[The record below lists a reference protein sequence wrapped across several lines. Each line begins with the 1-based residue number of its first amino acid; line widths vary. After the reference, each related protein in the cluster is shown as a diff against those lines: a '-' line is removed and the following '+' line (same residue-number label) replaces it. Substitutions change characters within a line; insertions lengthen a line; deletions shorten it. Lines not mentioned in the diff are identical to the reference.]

1 MPDKSDGDF
10 SRYEAI
16 CDLGPQVPAV
26 HVQAQPAPTIN
37 AGHHQAPAF
46 GFQPRTCINSTDQH
60 HQPQMPA
67 PLPAYGFHDATL
79 VQGHRYGAQDDT
91 SWIDDMLAASV
102 VRPPASISLYDQAV
116 NLGEEELGALAR
128 SAETAIGCAAEED
141 HGFTPI
147 IVHGQL
153 DCTNCRTVR
162 EDLHE
167 SENHKAHFTSHG
179 QYQHTIFNRMGTGS
193 LPGAPHPV
201 TLAEEDDCA
210 GYTFEAFD
218 WAGFHP
224 EILESSQVTQFDGVC
239 GTSATVYPSLRDK
252 LREREQT
259 KLSKQSTKKASKF
272 CKKGK
277 KDSNKDPNISSPSF
291 KLSCSKDNTFHKYSC
306 RINELSRMT
315 KKLEEETTAKAGS
328 TGQIVIK
335 QRIEMYTKEK
345 EELFDT
351 I

>member
-10 SRYEAI
+10 SRYKPI
-16 CDLGPQVPAV
+16 CDLGFGSMKAE
-26 HVQAQPAPTIN
+26 H
-37 AGHHQAPAF
+37 HHQAPAF
-46 GFQPRTCINSTDQH
+46 GFLGRTVNAENHQPPASGINSTDQH

-167 SENHKAHFTSHG
+167 S
-179 QYQHTIFNRMGTGS
+179 GS

-224 EILESSQVTQFDGVC
+224 EILESSQVTQYDGVC

-306 RINELSRMT
+306 RINELSRMM
-315 KKLEEETTAKAGS
+315 KNLEEETAAKDGS
-328 TGQIVIK
+328 TEQLVIK
-335 QRIEMYTKEK
+335 QRMEMYKKEK
-345 EELFDT
+345 EELLDT
-351 I
+351 IKKGLQRSEKCNGGDGPSGR